1 MVVVVG
7 NVGEKIKCPICMSEI
22 GFIELH
28 GSSVC
33 LNCKNKVVSCCGDGA
48 CLF

>member
-1 MVVVVG
+1 MA
-7 NVGEKIKCPICMSEI
+7 KCPVCFSER

-33 LNCKNKVVSCCGDGA
+33 LNCKNKIASCCGDEG
-48 CLF
+48 CVI